1 MQQLKKFIIRSLFL
15 FVIPILVIC
24 ISFELAFRNIP
35 NTHKYKKE
43 YMDKNSN
50 SIEVLIL
57 GNSHAFDGINPKCIQ
72 YKTFN
77 LAYHSQEFIFDEL
90 LVEKYIKQMK
100 NLKCIVFT
108 MSYFTLFEKDIHEW
122 RANKYRIYCDIDNG
136 VKIGHKFE
144 CLKKENFRFLIDY
157 YLKGKDLI
165 ICDSLGVANSY
176 EKYPNYDWEKNGK
189 SAAQRHTLY
198 KGDITN
204 LYILNKINEIT
215 KKYDIQTIFI
225 TYPGWSSYYKNF
237 NPTQW
242 ELTQKTMEYY
252 TSQNKDLHYYNFIS
266 DSTFTK
272 EDFMN
277 VDHLNSKGAIKMSK
291 KLNNILETVLRN
303 KN

>member
-57 GNSHAFDGINPKCIQ
+57 GNSHAFDGINPKYIQ

-108 MSYFTLFEKDIHEW
+108 MSYFSKHPIKYTL
-122 RANKYRIYCDIDNG
+122 
-136 VKIGHKFE
+136 
-144 CLKKENFRFLIDY
+144 
-157 YLKGKDLI
+157 
-165 ICDSLGVANSY
+165 
-176 EKYPNYDWEKNGK
+176 
-189 SAAQRHTLY
+189 
-198 KGDITN
+198 
-204 LYILNKINEIT
+204 
-215 KKYDIQTIFI
+215 
-225 TYPGWSSYYKNF
+225 
-237 NPTQW
+237 
-242 ELTQKTMEYY
+242 
-252 TSQNKDLHYYNFIS
+252 
-266 DSTFTK
+266 
-272 EDFMN
+272 
-277 VDHLNSKGAIKMSK
+277 
-291 KLNNILETVLRN
+291 
-303 KN
+303 